1 MANRKKQT
9 IFRQGEVLL
18 TRIAKAALPVN
29 LKVKDNILAYGEVTG
44 HHHRLDRNAQ
54 VLIEDGTQF
63 VVVDAVEGS
72 VLQHEEHKP
81 ITLPKGAFKVT
92 IQREYDIVRDETR
105 KVMD

>member
-1 MANRKKQT
+1 MQMKKQT

-18 TRIAKAALPVN
+18 IRIAKKTLPTG
-29 LKVKDNILAYGEVTG
+29 LKAKDNVLAYGEATG

-54 VLIEDGTQF
+54 VLTDGAVQF

-81 ITLPKGAFKVT
+81 VAVPQGAYKVT
-92 IQREYDIVRDETR
+92 IQREYDILRDEVR
-105 KVMD
+105 SVQD